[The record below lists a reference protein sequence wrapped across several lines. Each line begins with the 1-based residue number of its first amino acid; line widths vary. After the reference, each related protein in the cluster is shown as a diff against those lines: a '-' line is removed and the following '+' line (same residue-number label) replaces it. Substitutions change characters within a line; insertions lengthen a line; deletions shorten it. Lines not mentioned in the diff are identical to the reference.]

1 MRGTGRWRNWGRN
14 QLAVPAAIDEPRSL
28 LEVVESVANA
38 KNAGQTVKVVASGHS
53 FSDVAVTSGRMM
65 RIGALDRLVAID
77 RDAMTATVEAG
88 IPLWRLNDELAKR
101 GLALSNLGDI
111 DRQTIAGA
119 TSTGTHGTGLKYG
132 SIAAAIVGL
141 EIVTA
146 DGDVVRCSATEEP
159 EIFAC
164 ARVGLGVLG
173 VVTQVTLQCEPLFKL
188 RAVEI
193 PIPWDDFLV
202 QWDSYLDA
210 NDHVDCYWFPHSDT
224 CTIKTSNRTEDPIRT
239 RRGYKKWKSEIYY
252 GNFRH
257 GANAAYGRL
266 RPDKIP
272 ELARD
277 TVATFHRTER
287 VDLSYNV
294 FCTTRLVRFVEME
307 YAIPARTWP
316 AGCAP
321 SVTSSSARA
330 CSWTSRSRSGESVL
344 MTSPSAWDPDARP
357 ATSRSTSRRARRSSA
372 TSAASRR
379 SWTAS
384 VVVRTGGRCTSRPR
398 APWRRDTRSG
408 SDFARCVAASIL
420 RVDLA
425 GSSPIGCLARRRLPA
440 CPRIPG
446 SSSMRARTSSST

>member
-1 MRGTGRWRNWGRN
+1 VKGTGRWRNWGRN
-14 QLAVPAAIDEPRSL
+14 QLATPAAVDEPRSL

-38 KNAGQTVKVVASGHS
+38 RNAGQTVKVVASGHS

-65 RIGALDRLVAID
+65 RIGALDRLVSID
-77 RDAMTATVEAG
+77 RDALTATVEAG

-119 TSTGTHGTGLKYG
+119 TSTGTHGTGVRYG

-146 DGDVVRCSATEEP
+146 TGDVVRCSATEEP

-193 PIPWDDFLV
+193 PIPWDDFLLE
-202 QWDSYLDA
+202 WDGYLDA
-210 NDHVDCYWFPHSDT
+210 NDHVDCYWFPHTDT

-239 RRGYKKWKSEIYY
+239 RRGYKKWKSDIYY

-266 RPDKIP
+266 RPEKIA

-307 YAIPARTWP
+307 YAIPRADMAKGLRAIRELIEREGLLVDFP
-316 AGCAP
+316 IEIRGIGADDIPLSMGAGRETCYLAVHLSKGTPFERYFRGVEAIMDGLGGRPHWGKMHFQTAATLAP
-321 SVTSSSARA
+321 RYPEWDRFRA
-330 CSWTSRSRSGESVL
+330 V
-344 MTSPSAWDPDARP
+344 
-357 ATSRSTSRRARRSSA
+357 RRSLDPEG
-372 TSAASRR
+372 RF
-379 SWTAS
+379 
-384 VVVRTGGRCTSRPR
+384 GGEFADRVLG
-398 APWRRDTRSG
+398 AP
-408 SDFARCVAASIL
+408 
-420 RVDLA
+420 
-425 GSSPIGCLARRRLPA
+425 
-440 CPRIPG
+440 
-446 SSSMRARTSSST
+446 